1 MLSLLDLLLFSTC
14 YEFAIKHEHQ
24 TRKWEHDKEFKPED
38 YDEVFLGFPVVSGK
52 TPMFILQKLEEEKHA
67 LD

>member
-1 MLSLLDLLLFSTC
+1 MLSLLDLLLFSTS

-38 YDEVFLGFPVVSGK
+38 YDEVFWGFQLFRGK
-52 TPMFILQKLEEEKHA
+52 PQCLFYKNWKRINMP
-67 LD
+67 

>member
-1 MLSLLDLLLFSTC
+1 M
-14 YEFAIKHEHQ
+14 I
-24 TRKWEHDKEFKPED
+24 KPED

-52 TPMFILQKLEEEKHA
+52 TPMFILQKLEEDKHD